1 MASTAENSSRSSRPA
16 ARSQPRARGASRP
29 LRRDGM
35 LHLFYAGQPVPC
47 PVGCGGSAEVVRVGT
62 ADSGAGELWLE
73 CASCAQRRRYEVPR
87 AGQAEKRSVS
97 TALRAG
103 RATSCPR
110 HSAPVAL
117 APRGRQLVCPACGV
131 VFRD

>member
-1 MASTAENSSRSSRPA
+1 MPSTAENSSRPPRPA
-16 ARSQPRARGASRP
+16 ARKRTAANGAPRP
-29 LRRDGM
+29 PRRDGI

-47 PVGCGGSAEVVRVGT
+47 PVGCGGSAEVVRVST

-87 AGQAEKRSVS
+87 AGQAEKRTVS

-103 RATSCPR
+103 QATSCPR
-110 HSAPVAL
+110 HSSPVAL